1 MRVFHCLKPQQLY
14 FGTGRPRIMRV
25 CFNGNIGKMIH
36 LNLELRQ
43 MNAEKFKSLLGK
55 GYLKNN
61 IGKYLKT
68 CLDLN
73 QKLN

>member
-1 MRVFHCLKPQQLY
+1 
-14 FGTGRPRIMRV
+14 MRV